1 MSRISVAIHYI
12 KSIGGKV
19 SRLSFTNKEVFVDD
33 LLLDVGN
40 ARIRTGADQRDCIE
54 KILSKE
60 EQMITLIQDIAE
72 NGLTTMPILVQPLDN
87 GKWLVWDGNRRA
99 TALKLLRHP
108 ERCPVE
114 YLKPKIK
121 KIADKFKDSILDKV
135 ECLSS
140 DDIQSL
146 EKEVIARHSGAMGGA
161 GQLPWAAYMKAVFS
175 LNHNGAT
182 DYRRAGKYLLWAE
195 SKGLIVEDDFPITS
209 LHRFFTRDNISLLGF
224 EAQDD
229 DALKLMIPE
238 AAAKA
243 MAIKI
248 ISDFSGGKPVREVFS
263 PDSAKS
269 YLYEVRKSVGLNAN
283 FENEA
288 DSNIDTGSRAEKS
301 EVNSQGSSYSNEAAG
316 DSRESASNNS
326 QSTSSDEVKVE
337 KPAGTGS
344 QVKGTRSASWE
355 RPGLFPRGKDG
366 IPIPTVNAKAKNI
379 VAELRRLKTNGNK
392 STPGTPIAVAMLLRA
407 LIEISTENYCNNFSD
422 VKKDQDFNKQVA
434 KAADHM
440 LENGFIARD
449 QHEVVMR
456 QTRSSESMLH
466 IKTIQKYVHSASFHP
481 TGQVLNSLWDEISV
495 YIGVCWRAKPS

>member
-1 MSRISVAIHYI
+1 MSRRNFTIEE
-12 KSIGGKV
+12 V
-19 SRLSFTNKEVFVDD
+19 SVDD

-54 KILSKE
+54 KILAKE
-60 EQMITLIQDIAE
+60 DQMLTLIQDIAE
-72 NGLTTMPILVQPLDN
+72 NGLTTMPILIQPLDD
-87 GKWLVWDGNRRA
+87 GKWLVWDGNRRT

-121 KIADKFKDSILDKV
+121 KIAEEFTDSILDKV

-140 DDIQSL
+140 NDIQSL

-195 SKGLIVEDDFPITS
+195 SKGLVVEDDFPITN
-209 LHRFFTRDNISLLGF
+209 LHRFFTKENIVLLGF
-224 EAQDD
+224 EVQSDD
-229 DALKLMIPE
+229 SLKLMIPE
-238 AAAKA
+238 VTAKS
-243 MAIKI
+243 MAVKI
-248 ISDFSGGKPVREVFS
+248 ISDFGGGKPVREVFS
-263 PDSAKS
+263 PESAKS
-269 YLYEVRKSVGLNAN
+269 YLYEVRESVGLNAN
-283 FENEA
+283 CENQ
-288 DSNIDTGSRAEKS
+288 DVSNFDTGARAEGES
-301 EVNSQGSSYSNEAAG
+301 GLNSQESSSSNETAG
-316 DSRESASNNS
+316 INHESASNNS
-326 QSTSSDEVKVE
+326 QSNGSNDVEPE

-344 QVKGTRSASWE
+344 QVKGTVSASWE

-366 IPIPTVNAKAKNI
+366 IPIPSVHKKAKNI

-422 VKKDQDFNKQVA
+422 VKKDQDFTKQVA
-434 KAADHM
+434 KVADHM
-440 LENGFIARD
+440 LDSGFIAKD

-481 TGQVLNSLWDEISV
+481 TGQILNSLWDEISV